1 MRLLVVEDTEDLAR
15 AIRRYLADQGHA
27 VDLAMNAAE
36 ARDYLA
42 VTVYDAVL
50 LDLGLPDD
58 SGSRVLEDLRR
69 HDPAPPVLIISARS
83 GLDDKLR
90 HFALGADDYLTKPFD
105 LRELDARLH
114 ALLRRHGGL
123 GGAVQRMGNFTFDGT
138 AKRAMVKEAP
148 LDLGRREFA
157 LLAYFVASRNRIVS
171 KEQILEQL
179 FSHEEEVGLNAVEL
193 YVSRLRRKLED
204 SDFSIRTIRG
214 LGYVAEV
221 APQR

>member
-1 MRLLVVEDTEDLAR
+1 MRLLVIEDTDDLAQ
-15 AIRRYLADQGHA
+15 AVRRYLADQGHA
-27 VDLAMNAAE
+27 VDLALTAA
-36 ARDYLA
+36 AGRDFLA
-42 VTVYDAVL
+42 VTAYDAVL

-58 SGSRVLEDLRR
+58 SGSHVLADLRR
-69 HDPAPPVLIISARS
+69 RTPAPPVLIISART

-90 HFALGADDYLTKPFD
+90 HFALGADDYLCKPFD

-123 GGAVQRMGNFTFDGT
+123 PATVVHWGNFTFDG
-138 AKRAMVKEAP
+138 AARRVAVNGVA

-157 LLAYFVASRNRIVS
+157 LLDYFVASRNRIVS
-171 KEQILEQL
+171 KEQIIERL
-179 FSHEEEVGLNAVEL
+179 FSHGEDVGLNAVEL
-193 YVSRLRRKLED
+193 YVSRLRRKLEG

-221 APQR
+221 AAGR